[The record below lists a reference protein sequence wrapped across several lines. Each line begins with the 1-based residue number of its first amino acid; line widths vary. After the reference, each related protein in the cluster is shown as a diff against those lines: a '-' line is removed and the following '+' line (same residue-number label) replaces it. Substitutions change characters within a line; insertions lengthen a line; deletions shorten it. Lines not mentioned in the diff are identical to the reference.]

1 MLISLFLALLLL
13 LRLGLTISSTL
24 HRLMMLSHHL
34 LLMVLGVHW
43 LLMMHHLLIHPML
56 SVTSIYVF
64 VSFVHFGL
72 VTLSGVIVAMNVFSL
87 VFVPVSIFSRVLVAV
102 FFTGHSCSL
111 AAMFSHVPTTVF
123 GLSGS
128 SFAPSANASS
138 AFALPVSL
146 IK

>member
-1 MLISLFLALLLL
+1 
-13 LRLGLTISSTL
+13 
-24 HRLMMLSHHL
+24 MMLSHHL

-56 SVTSIYVF
+56 PVTSIYVF

-87 VFVPVSIFSRVLVAV
+87 VFVPVIFARMLVAM
-102 FFTGHSCSL
+102 FFTAHSCSL

-128 SFAPSANASS
+128 SFASSANASS